1 MQEGKIELRG
11 TCWLLRYR
19 EPVLVNG
26 KVVMKQTSRKL
37 ATYGDRYRTEK
48 SVRALADEILTPINA
63 KTTPAQSAQTL
74 KLFIEHVYLPYVR
87 ETLKPSTAMT
97 YKVLW
102 KLLEPHTDGDEM
114 AKMRTSDIDAL
125 LKAVAAS
132 KALAHNTHR
141 KLKRFLSAVFREAR
155 RRDLVTSDP
164 VSDAKIPRGKP
175 TAETEAYTLDELAA
189 LLKVLPEP
197 GRTAVLVA
205 GLTGLRV
212 SEIKGLRWEDYDG
225 HVLNVQRSV
234 WQGHVTDTKT
244 LKSRAAVPVI
254 EPVRD
259 ALAAHRKRTPGD
271 GFIFAGG
278 SGKPLR
284 LENTLRRDMKP
295 ALEKAELEWKGWHA
309 FRRGVG
315 TILNQLGVDAKTIQ
329 TILRHANVTTTE
341 TFYIKPVDADA
352 VKAMKKL
359 AAAFRKATK

>member
-1 MQEGKIELRG
+1 MQKGKIELRG
-11 TCWLLRYR
+11 NCWLLRYR
-19 EPVLVNG
+19 KPVLVDG
-26 KVVMKQTSRKL
+26 KVVMKQTSEKL
-37 ATYGDRYRTEK
+37 ATYSDQYRTEK
-48 SVRALADEILTPINA
+48 SVRPKADEILTPLNA
-63 KTTPAQSAQTL
+63 KSDPIQSAQTL
-74 KLFIEHVYLPYVR
+74 KLFIEHVYLPHVR
-87 ETLKPSTAMT
+87 ETLKPSTAQT

-102 KLLEPHTDGDEM
+102 RLLEPHTNGDAM
-114 AKMRTSDIDAL
+114 ADLRTSDIDAL
-125 LKAVAAS
+125 LKSVAAK

-141 KLKRFLSAVFREAR
+141 KLKRFLSAVWREAR
-155 RRDLVTSDP
+155 RRDLVTNDP

-225 HVLNVQRSV
+225 NVLNVRRSV
-234 WQGHVTDTKT
+234 WQGKVSDTKT
-244 LKSRAAVPVI
+244 LTSRAAVPVVA
-254 EPVRD
+254 PVRE
-259 ALAAHRKRTPGD
+259 ALNSHRKRTPGS
-271 GFIFAGG
+271 GYIFAGG
-278 SGKPLR
+278 TSNPLR
-284 LENTLRRDMKP
+284 LENTLRREMKP
-295 ALEKAELEWKGWHA
+295 ALLKAELEWKGWHG

-341 TFYIKPVDADA
+341 TFYIKPVGADA